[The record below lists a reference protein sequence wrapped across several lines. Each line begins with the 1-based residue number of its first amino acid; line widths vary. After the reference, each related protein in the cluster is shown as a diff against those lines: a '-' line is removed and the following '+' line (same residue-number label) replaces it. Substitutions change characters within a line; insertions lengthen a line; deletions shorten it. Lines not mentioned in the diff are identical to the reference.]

1 MTSYVQPLRSA
12 GWGHQ
17 VGARLSA
24 RLDAARTAARARA
37 AATRFRLALPVT
49 GGHALPVLFA
59 AYHLHFPWLI
69 PVNLLDMFISRTRR
83 SGIRALGS
91 GSSCTAP
98 RACLRR
104 PSSSH
109 LFSEQEHPGQ
119 KATGT
124 HGRRST

>member
-69 PVNLLDMFISRTRR
+69 PVNLLDMFILSYPTKRYQ
-83 SGIRALGS
+83 SAWIGIVVHSAQSVFAAAIVL
-91 GSSCTAP
+91 P
-98 RACLRR
+98 LV
-104 PSSSH
+104 
-109 LFSEQEHPGQ
+109 L
-119 KATGT
+119 
-124 HGRRST
+124 